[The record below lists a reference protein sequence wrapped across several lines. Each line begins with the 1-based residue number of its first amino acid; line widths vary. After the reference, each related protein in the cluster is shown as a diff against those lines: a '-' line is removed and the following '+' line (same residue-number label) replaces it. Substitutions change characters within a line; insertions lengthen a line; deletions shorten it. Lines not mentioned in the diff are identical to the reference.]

1 MSEELQ
7 KNANLDVTETIKD
20 EAAFM
25 ASELPTPKYAWVAL
39 FSTWFVSICI
49 PMAWFCLPGIANM
62 FFEGGGFATFYPDMD
77 MMNYGTNFGLLM
89 NGISWAAIVMAIPTG
104 WIIRRIGPKATLII
118 ANSFTLVG
126 AIGVAWSY
134 SFSYELFLF
143 FRIVEGIGVGMC
155 SVTGP
160 TAVSLWFSNQ
170 HRFMAVAIW
179 STWVPVG
186 MLFIMNAGAAI
197 VGDINNPANLPN
209 LGITFWLVAV
219 LLAIALV
226 QFIILYRLPSIE
238 KGEVSEISIERL
250 DYKTAFPFLKN
261 RQFVGLLIAWMLFEF
276 VNFAFTTYDATFLTA
291 VFGVENQMAAFLSSL
306 CNAAG
311 ILAPIGGAI
320 SDRLPWTKKWI
331 IIAIGCFS
339 LTLACVAGWKLAAF
353 ELFILMMIFHI
364 VGNILL
370 VGSVRPMVPFL
381 VGRGGAT
388 AVAVGLS
395 ILTFFQFL
403 GELLE
408 TLVPIFLGIFNASPA
423 AQQWIIDNGAAAG
436 SIAGTA
442 YQDTTLFV
450 LLPVMLVGSFFSIL
464 VKPKKADVQAAKADN
479 NARADEMAEKEAHV
493 GKA

>member
-1 MSEELQ
+1 MDENS
-7 KNANLDVTETIKD
+7 KLDVTETVKD
-20 EAAFM
+20 EQAFM

-49 PMAWFCLPGIANM
+49 PMAWFCLPGIANL
-62 FFEGGGFATFYPDMD
+62 FFEGGGFHTFYPNMD
-77 MMNYGTNFGLLM
+77 PGSYGTNFGLLM
-89 NGISWAAIVMAIPTG
+89 NAISWAAIVMAIPTG
-104 WIIRRIGPKATLII
+104 WVIRRIGPKPTLII
-118 ANSFTLVG
+118 ANIATLVG
-126 AIGVAWSY
+126 AIGVAAVY

-160 TAVSLWFSNQ
+160 TAVSLWFSNK

-186 MLFIMNAGAAI
+186 MLIVMNGGAAI

-209 LGITFWLVAV
+209 LGIVFWGIAII
-219 LLAIALV
+219 LAIALV
-226 QFIILYRLPSIE
+226 QFAILYRLPSIE
-238 KGEVSEISIERL
+238 KGEVTEISIERL

-261 RQFVGLLIAWMLFEF
+261 RQYIGLLISWMLFEF
-276 VNFAFTTYDATFLTA
+276 VNFAFTSYDATFLTG
-291 VFGVENQMAAFLSSL
+291 VFGVDNQYATLLSSI

-311 ILAPIGGAI
+311 ILAPIGGMI

-331 IIAIGCFS
+331 MISIGCFS
-339 LTLACVAGWKLAAF
+339 LTLACVFGWKIAAF
-353 ELFILMMIFHI
+353 ELFIVMMIFHI
-364 VGNILL
+364 CGNIVL

-403 GELLE
+403 GEVLE
-408 TLVPIFLGIFNASPA
+408 TLVPVFLGIFNTAE
-423 AQQWIIDNGAAAG
+423 AAAMG
-436 SIAGTA
+436 VIAGSA
-442 YQDTTLFV
+442 YQDTATFV
-450 LLPVMLVGSFFSIL
+450 LLPVMLVGSFFSLL
-464 VKPKKADVQAAKADN
+464 VRPNKKDREAAKADN
-479 NARADEMAEKEAHV
+479 NARADEMAEKDAEV

>member
-1 MSEELQ
+1 MATGTF
-7 KNANLDVTETIKD
+7 NGLD
-20 EAAFM
+20 
-25 ASELPTPKYAWVAL
+25 
-39 FSTWFVSICI
+39 
-49 PMAWFCLPGIANM
+49 
-62 FFEGGGFATFYPDMD
+62 PD
-77 MMNYGTNFGLLM
+77 
-89 NGISWAAIVMAIPTG
+89 
-104 WIIRRIGPKATLII
+104 
-118 ANSFTLVG
+118 
-126 AIGVAWSY
+126 GVA
-134 SFSYELFLF
+134 
-143 FRIVEGIGVGMC
+143 
-155 SVTGP
+155 
-160 TAVSLWFSNQ
+160 AVFGTM
-170 HRFMAVAIW
+170 MA
-179 STWVPVG
+179 
-186 MLFIMNAGAAI
+186 
-197 VGDINNPANLPN
+197 D
-209 LGITFWLVAV
+209 
-219 LLAIALV
+219 
-226 QFIILYRLPSIE
+226 PSE
-238 KGEVSEISIERL
+238 
-250 DYKTAFPFLKN
+250 
-261 RQFVGLLIAWMLFEF
+261 LIAWMLFEF

-479 NARADEMAEKEAHV
+479 NARAEEMAEKEAHV